1 LEEKENMQIDECARG
16 ACPVVWFEVMGQD
29 ADKLRDFY
37 GELLGWRF
45 RTTPPRAYSE
55 LDRAEG
61 SPGISGGIGQTGP
74 GHPNWMTFYTRV
86 PDLDAAIE
94 RARGLGSQVLM
105 PPVRLADTTVAVV
118 SDPEGHP
125 VGLCTAHP

>member
-1 LEEKENMQIDECARG
+1 MEINEYAPTPY
-16 ACPVVWFEVMGQD
+16 PVVYFEVMGQD
-29 ADKLRDFY
+29 ADKLRHFY

-45 RTTPPRAYSE
+45 RMSRPRAYGKLRRE
-55 LDRAEG
+55 EG
-61 SPGISGGIGQTGP
+61 SPGISGGIGQSGP

-125 VGLCTAHP
+125 VGLCTTHR